1 MSTQIVNGYPC
12 RDCTDV
18 DLAKKRID
26 PAHPKDGPDGVDAP
40 QRKTTREEQT
50 KNLQALG
57 AVPLETT
64 GTVGTRFNALA

>member
-40 QRKTTREEQT
+40 ARKAEREEQA
-50 KNLQALG
+50 NRLQALG
-57 AVPLETT
+57 AIPLERN
-64 GTVGTRFNALA
+64 GSVGTRFNALA

>member
-1 MSTQIVNGYPC
+1 MATQIVNGYPC

-40 QRKTTREEQT
+40 ARKAQREERAT
-50 KNLQALG
+50 ALRALG
-57 AVPLETT
+57 ALPLEAS
-64 GTVGTRFNALA
+64 GTVGTRFNARA

>member
-1 MSTQIVNGYPC
+1 MSTQIVKGYPC

-40 QRKTTREEQT
+40 ARKAAREERE
-50 KNLQALG
+50 KSVQALG
-57 AVPLETT
+57 AIPLEAS
-64 GTVGTRFNALA
+64 GPVGTRFNALA

>member
-18 DLAKKRID
+18 DLARKRID

-40 QRKTTREEQT
+40 SRKAAREERE
-50 KNLQALG
+50 KVQALG
-57 AVPLETT
+57 TIPLEPS